1 MVSFSMGFGNY
12 GNAGNIASMIQPR
25 TKQQKTTQAKAKQAK
40 SLIIPKGLNETSPG
54 NYTDSK
60 GNQVIKQ
67 GDKFYTIDT
76 QADSAFGYITVPT
89 EYVPPP
95 PTLAEQVEEKVDAI
109 EVAVGSRTPIFEDLP
124 QPEETP
130 IETVEVPEDATPEQK
145 EEARLKEEAKFRER
159 EQERQARRNQLRSFA
174 GQRRSLLRP
183 AARRPYY
190 G

>member
-1 MVSFSMGFGNY
+1 MSFGNY

-25 TKQQKTTQAKAKQAK
+25 AKQQKTTQTKVKQAK
-40 SLIIPKGLNETSPG
+40 SLVIPRGLNETSPG

-95 PTLAEQVEEKVDAI
+95 PTFAEQVDEKVDAI
-109 EVAVGSRTPIFEDLP
+109 EAAVGSRTPIFEDLP

-130 IETVEVPEDATPEQK
+130 IETSLPEDATPDQIEEAKQK
-145 EEARLKEEAKFRER
+145 EEAAFRKR
-159 EQERQARRNQLRSFA
+159 EQERQARRDQLRSFA